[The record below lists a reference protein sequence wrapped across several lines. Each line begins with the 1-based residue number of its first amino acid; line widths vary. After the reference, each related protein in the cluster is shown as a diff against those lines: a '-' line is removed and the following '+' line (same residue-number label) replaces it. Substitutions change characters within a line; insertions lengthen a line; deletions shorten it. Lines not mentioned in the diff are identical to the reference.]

1 MRWWTMPSLAFIGV
15 VSLFFIL
22 PGCSIAGNEK
32 TVALVMKA
40 LSNPFFSKMEEGA
53 RNFAHENAIKLEV
66 FGVDRETDIERQIGI
81 VDNLIS
87 RGYGAI
93 VIAPADS
100 KKLVPICK
108 KAIDRGII
116 VINIDNPLHKPTLH
130 QEGISIPFVGS
141 DNFAG
146 AYLIGEYVKA
156 KLNRIG
162 RVIVIEGIRGVE
174 NADLRKKGFIEA
186 VTKGSSI
193 EIVASQSA
201 NWHTDESLSLT
212 ADLLAKN
219 PNIDAIFCAND
230 SMALGAIQAIDLMGS
245 PKKIIVAGYDNIGSV
260 RTEIRNGRIH
270 ATIEQHPELMGEYGV
285 HMAWQRLNGLNI
297 PENRSTPLDLVTYEH
312 FDKKVAFSISTL
324 QNPFF
329 SIMIQGAKESADL
342 FGMELIVLDAN
353 NQDTQ
358 QLTDIAAVLD
368 QQVDLLIVNP
378 TNTSSITPGI
388 EYANSENTPVITV
401 DRKAAGG
408 TVLCHIESDNAQG
421 GKKAAHFLAKKLGG
435 KGRVV
440 EMEGIPGTSA
450 AHERGAGFNEALKQ
464 FAEIKIIYRETAR
477 FDRQIAKAITLQ
489 ILKKDQNIDG
499 VFAHNDNMILGVID
513 AYEDVGS
520 ALPKAMIGFDAIPD
534 ALRSIRQGKLTAT
547 IAQKPEIMGGLA
559 IETAARYF
567 RGEKIN
573 PIILVGLSL
582 VKR

>member
-1 MRWWTMPSLAFIGV
+1 MSCWNMPSLVFIV
-15 VSLFFIL
+15 VMSLFFSL
-22 PGCSIAGNEK
+22 PGYSSAGNEK

-40 LSNPFFSKMEEGA
+40 LSNPFFSKMEKGA
-53 RNFAHENAIKLEV
+53 RIFAQENAIQFEV

-81 VDNLIS
+81 VNNLIS

-100 KKLVPICK
+100 KKLVSICK

-116 VINIDNPLHKPTLH
+116 VINIDNPLHKPTLD
-130 QEGISIPFVGS
+130 QQGISIPFVGS

-146 AYLIGEYVKA
+146 AYMIGEYVKA
-156 KLNRIG
+156 KLDGMG
-162 RVIVIEGIRGVE
+162 RAIVIEGIRGVE

-186 VTKGSSI
+186 VTAGSSI
-193 EIVASQSA
+193 EIVASESA

-212 ADLLAKN
+212 ADLLAKH

-245 PKKIIVAGYDNIGSV
+245 LKKIVVAGYDNIDSV

-285 HMAWQRLNGLNI
+285 HMAWQRLNGLSI
-297 PENRSTPLDLVTYEH
+297 PDNRSTPLDLVTYEH
-312 FDKKVAFSISTL
+312 FGKKVAFSISTL
-324 QNPFF
+324 RNPFF

-342 FGMELIVLDAN
+342 FGMELIVLDAE
-353 NQDTQ
+353 NQDAQ
-358 QLTDIAAVLD
+358 QLTDMAETLN
-368 QQVDLLIVNP
+368 QKVDLLIVNP
-378 TNTSSITPGI
+378 TNTSCITPGI
-388 EYANSENTPVITV
+388 EYANNEDTPVITV

-408 TVLCHIESDNAQG
+408 TVLCHIESDNSQG
-421 GKKAAHFLAKKLGG
+421 GKKAAHFLAQKLGG
-435 KGRVV
+435 KGRVI

-464 FAEIKIIYRETAR
+464 FVEIKIVHRENAH
-477 FDRQIAKAITLQ
+477 FDRQTAKAITLQ
-489 ILKKDQNIDG
+489 ILKKDQKVDG

-513 AYEDVGS
+513 AYEELGIK
-520 ALPKAMIGFDAIPD
+520 LPKAMIGFDAIPE

-547 IAQKPEIMGGLA
+547 IAQKPQTMGTLA

-567 RGEKIN
+567 RGEKIK
-573 PIILVGLSL
+573 PLILVGISL
-582 VKR
+582 VKN